1 MRFEKNAIDQNYLKF
16 EFYKQNAI
24 YSEKYDMRYKI
35 NKCTNHFTA
44 KQPKHFIKI
53 LFQLLVKIILYGN
66 CVILLAINKLIL
78 STDLK
83 NMYYFFFHFLIIFF
97 LSKYYKVFM
106 AVFDNCMVDW
116 DDFILHWNIMFAA
129 KTIFPVSV
137 KKYKKK
143 PKTKIKW
150 NK

>member
-78 STDLK
+78 SIDLK
-83 NMYYFFFHFLIIFF
+83 NMYYFFSFSYNIFF
-97 LSKYYKVFM
+97 IKILSGLYGSVWQLYGRLRRFYFALKYHVCSQ
-106 AVFDNCMVDW
+106 N
-116 DDFILHWNIMFAA
+116 DFSGFC
-129 KTIFPVSV
+129 
-137 KKYKKK
+137 
-143 PKTKIKW
+143 
-150 NK
+150 